1 MQFIEFPSWGT
12 PYSTKTHRSLSS
24 HVGVAACGRQKWTSS
39 FFTAHSRSTPPPA
52 GSALVARVLALFLHA
67 ALHVKMPQTPEFT
80 IAEVSATSVIAQG
93 LGYVVGAGS
102 LLLYTPIAI
111 RVCRQRDASG
121 LTLSTWWLK
130 LISYTCSDVY
140 SFANG
145 YLVSTCVALVA
156 ALHTFPCSLE
166 GT

>member
-1 MQFIEFPSWGT
+1 MQFIHLGEPHFDTSITFFSRGGC
-12 PYSTKTHRSLSS
+12 
-24 HVGVAACGRQKWTSS
+24 GVRAAKMDIVL
-39 FFTAHSRSTPPPA
+39 FTAHSRSTPPP

-67 ALHVKMPQTPEFT
+67 ALHVKMPQSPEFT

>member
-24 HVGVAACGRQKWTSS
+24 PVGVAACGRQKWTSS
-39 FFTAHSRSTPPPA
+39 FFTAHSRSTPPLGAP
-52 GSALVARVLALFLHA
+52 LLHDE
-67 ALHVKMPQTPEFT
+67 HCSCTQPFTSMPQSPEFT

>member
-24 HVGVAACGRQKWTSS
+24 PWGLRRAGGKNGHRP
-39 FFTAHSRSTPPPA
+39 FHSTFPKHPSP

-67 ALHVKMPQTPEFT
+67 ALHVMPQSPEFT

-145 YLVSTCVALVA
+145 YLVSTCVALIA